1 MIMKKT
7 YATVIGVVIF
17 EGKILLLKR
26 TDNRHSSPNKWQ
38 PVSGFIGE
46 REAAEDAVL
55 REVKEE
61 TGLKGK
67 IIKVGKVFEVSDNW
81 GRWVIMPF
89 LVSVETDRVKID
101 KTEHSEYK
109 WVKPKEIK
117 HFDCVAGVKE
127 DLEAVGL
134 L

>member
-1 MIMKKT
+1 MKKT
-7 YATVIGVVIF
+7 YATVIGIVKF
-17 EGKILLLKR
+17 KDKILLLRR
-26 TDNRHSSPNKWQ
+26 TPERHSSPNKWQ

-61 TGLKGK
+61 TDLNGK
-67 IIKVGKVFEVSDNW
+67 ITKTGRVFEISDDW

-89 LVSVETDRVKID
+89 LVSVESDGVKFD
-101 KTEHSEYK
+101 PKEHSEIV
-109 WVKPKEIK
+109 WVKPEEINK
-117 HFDCVAGVKE
+117 FDLVAGVKE
-127 DLEAVGL
+127 DLESVGL